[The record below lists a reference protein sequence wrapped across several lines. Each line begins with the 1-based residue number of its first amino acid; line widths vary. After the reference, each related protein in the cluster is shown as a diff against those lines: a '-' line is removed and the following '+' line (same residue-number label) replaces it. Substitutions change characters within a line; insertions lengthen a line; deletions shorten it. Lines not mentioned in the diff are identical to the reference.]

1 MKEYLRH
8 IKRRLVNKVILKLQ
22 YKIPMFKIHTFNAVG
37 NPNSAQLQISEFL
50 IYYNIGKSE
59 AVKIFRKG
67 YELMK
72 FIEIV
77 NQRQSRGTGRQVI
90 KICFHTS

>member
-67 YELMK
+67 YELMD
-72 FIEIV
+72 FFLFG
-77 NQRQSRGTGRQVI
+77 QTR
-90 KICFHTS
+90 